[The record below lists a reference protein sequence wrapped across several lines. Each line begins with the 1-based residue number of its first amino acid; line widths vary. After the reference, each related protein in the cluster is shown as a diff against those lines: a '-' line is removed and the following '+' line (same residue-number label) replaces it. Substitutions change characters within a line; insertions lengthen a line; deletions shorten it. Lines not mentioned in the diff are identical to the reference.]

1 MIKKLLAIVLLFLVP
16 LMADELQSLQND
28 LRKRID
34 TITMYLTDKT
44 LSKADKN
51 QNILSTVD
59 SVLDFTLMS
68 QLSLDKTVRAKLT
81 PEELKEFNTLFEKE
95 IKDSFL
101 TKLENYSNEKIELK
115 NSVKTQPNRISVFSV
130 IKGKKEDMEVVFKY
144 YLVSEGLWKIYDL
157 EIAGV
162 SLIQSYRT
170 QFSEIVTKDG
180 VTKLFEKLRQKQ

>member
-1 MIKKLLAIVLLFLVP
+1 M
-16 LMADELQSLQND
+16 
-28 LRKRID
+28 
-34 TITMYLTDKT
+34 
-44 LSKADKN
+44 
-51 QNILSTVD
+51 
-59 SVLDFTLMS
+59 
-68 QLSLDKTVRAKLT
+68 VRSNLT

-180 VTKLFEKLRQKQ
+180 VTKLLEKLRQKQ

>member
-1 MIKKLLAIVLLFLVP
+1 MIKKLLAIVLLSLLP

-34 TITMYLTDKT
+34 TITTYLTDRA
-44 LSKADKN
+44 LSKTDKN
-51 QNILSTVD
+51 KNILSTVD

-81 PEELKEFNTLFEKE
+81 PEELKEFNALFEKE

-180 VTKLFEKLRQKQ
+180 VTKLLEKLRQKQ

>member
-1 MIKKLLAIVLLFLVP
+1 MIRKLLAIVLLFLLP

-44 LSKADKN
+44 LSKVDKN

-81 PEELKEFNTLFEKE
+81 SEEMKEFNVLFEKE
-95 IKDSFL
+95 LKDSFL

-115 NSVKTQPNRISVFSV
+115 NSVKTQPNRISVFSL

-180 VTKLFEKLRQKQ
+180 VTKLLEKLRQKQ

>member
-180 VTKLFEKLRQKQ
+180 VTKLLEKLRQKQ

>member
-81 PEELKEFNTLFEKE
+81 PEELKEFNTLFVKE

-180 VTKLFEKLRQKQ
+180 VTKLLEKLRQKQ

>member
-28 LRKRID
+28 LRNRID

-130 IKGKKEDMEVVFKY
+130 INGKKEDMEVVFKY

-180 VTKLFEKLRQKQ
+180 VTKLLEKLRQKQ

>member
-34 TITMYLTDKT
+34 TITMYLTDKA

-180 VTKLFEKLRQKQ
+180 VTKLLEKLRQKQ

>member
-1 MIKKLLAIVLLFLVP
+1 MIKKLLAIVLLSLLP

-34 TITMYLTDKT
+34 TITTYLTDKA
-44 LSKADKN
+44 LSKTDKN
-51 QNILSTVD
+51 KNILSTVD

-81 PEELKEFNTLFEKE
+81 PEELKEFNALFEKE

-180 VTKLFEKLRQKQ
+180 VTKLLEKLRQKQ

>member
-28 LRKRID
+28 LRNRID

-180 VTKLFEKLRQKQ
+180 VTKLLEKLRQKQ